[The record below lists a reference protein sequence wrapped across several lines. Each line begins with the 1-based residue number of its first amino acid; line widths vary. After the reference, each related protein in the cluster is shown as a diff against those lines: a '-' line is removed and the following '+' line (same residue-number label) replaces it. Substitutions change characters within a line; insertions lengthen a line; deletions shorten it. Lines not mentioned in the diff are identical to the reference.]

1 MLERLFICVRLL
13 VYSRVS
19 VDWSHVWIQKGRKES
34 LALRRIGGLLLGRT
48 HDHSTNTFNDNHC
61 LIWPG
66 ELMESGLDNAKL
78 FSPFPE
84 QHDWGGIR

>member
-19 VDWSHVWIQKGRKES
+19 VDCSHVWIQKGRKES

-48 HDHSTNTFNDNHC
+48 HDHSTNTFNDKPLSN
-61 LIWPG
+61 
-66 ELMESGLDNAKL
+66 MARRAD
-78 FSPFPE
+78 
-84 QHDWGGIR
+84 GIRIG